1 MAKGE
6 RGEEGGA
13 VRSVCFEKREGVEE
27 GGGEVGT
34 GKIALETRFATER
47 FCKRAEN
54 LSVVVKDLQKG
65 RKSFGSSER
74 FAKGQKIFR

>member
-13 VRSVCFEKREGVEE
+13 EGIFYPEKREAGK
-27 GGGEVGT
+27 GAGVGT

-54 LSVVVKDLQKG
+54 LSVVVKKL
-65 RKSFGSSER
+65 
-74 FAKGQKIFR
+74 